1 VRAKVL
7 QRDALKKNP
16 IIGVVALFILASLGA
31 WVFRALQPRY
41 RLTQSTV
48 TLPPGTSFS
57 TNPAQFSVSP
67 DGKNLALNL
76 KSGDLV
82 QVWIWRLDGTEAGP
96 IAGTAGVTSL
106 PVWSP
111 DGKNIAF
118 VSEGRLRRVPVA
130 GGRVETICLLDPG
143 GTFDW
148 GDDETILLA
157 GARDGPIRRVAA
169 TAGGTIRQI
178 TRLNPGER
186 HAFPRFIPGVRRFFF
201 HVQADPLRAGVW
213 VGSLEGGTALRL
225 LPGAVTAV
233 VDGDLLVYSV
243 DQLVVAQHFDKAPVE
258 FSGVPVTLADGVR
271 KDPDSGRL
279 AYSVSTSAS
288 AARPILVF
296 QRDADGFLHM
306 TAGWPGLLDGK

>member
-1 VRAKVL
+1 
-7 QRDALKKNP
+7 LKKNP
-16 IIGVVALFILASLGA
+16 IVGVVALFILASVGA

-41 RLTQSTV
+41 RLTQATIN
-48 TLPPGTSFS
+48 LPPGASFS
-57 TNPAQFSVSP
+57 ANPAQFSVSP
-67 DGKNLALNL
+67 DGQNLALNL
-76 KSGDLV
+76 KSADGV
-82 QVWIWRLDGTEAGP
+82 RVWIWRLDGADAGP
-96 IAGTAGVTSL
+96 IAGTEGVTSL

-118 VSEGRLRRVPVA
+118 VSDGHLRRIPVA
-130 GGRVETICLLDPG
+130 GGRVETICLLDAG

-157 GARDGPIRRVAA
+157 GGGIEPIRRVAA
-169 TAGGTIRQI
+169 TAGDTVRQI

-201 HVQADPLRAGVW
+201 FVQADALRAGVW

-225 LPGAVTAV
+225 LPGAVTATV
-233 VDGDLLVYSV
+233 AADLLVYSV
-243 DQLVVAQHFDKAPVE
+243 EQLVVAQRFDTATVE

-271 KDPDSGRL
+271 KDSESGRL

-288 AARPILVF
+288 AVRPILVF
-296 QRDADGFLHM
+296 QRDSDGSLHM
-306 TAGWPGLLDGK
+306 MGGWPGLLDGK